1 MLNLHKTPA
10 SISKHACI
18 TYTMDYIFRLISFT
32 NFNSEVF
39 VKKVET
45 DNAGEL
51 RECKSAFHSD
61 TELRIINLKH
71 LLASHLIRKEKS

>member
-1 MLNLHKTPA
+1 
-10 SISKHACI
+10 
-18 TYTMDYIFRLISFT
+18 MDYIFRLTSFT

-39 VKKVET
+39 VKKVQT

-61 TELRIINLKH
+61 TVKNHQPEAPVSLTFN
-71 LLASHLIRKEKS
+71 

>member
-1 MLNLHKTPA
+1 
-10 SISKHACI
+10 
-18 TYTMDYIFRLISFT
+18 MDYIFRLISFT

-39 VKKVET
+39 VKKVQT

-71 LLASHLIRKEKS
+71 LTFN